1 MEGRGRGS
9 RPHLNLIDGASNS
22 YPAPSAGVT
31 FGLFR
36 SPIPRGESLVSSLK
50 KSNSKNFGAIIA
62 VIAVAGLGAIG
73 WVMSRPP
80 KVITLERSAGVGLE
94 AKGVV
99 VGSADALV
107 EVVEFADFECP
118 GCGYFATIEEPDIM
132 ARLVAT
138 GEVRFRFMDFPLDM
152 HRNAVAAHS
161 AAACANEQGK
171 FWEMHDGIFRN
182 QERWNSQVAR
192 DPKRALQQIA
202 KDAGVEVG
210 AWEDCYD
217 SGRTLPQIEANRRAG
232 EQLRVGSTPSFK
244 IGDQII
250 PGSLTYDQMRGL
262 VAAEKV
268 RIMANR
274 SLDTGKPVTVDE
286 AKKSVVPVTP

>member
-1 MEGRGRGS
+1 MPG
-9 RPHLNLIDGASNS
+9 P
-22 YPAPSAGVT
+22 PAESA
-31 FGLFR
+31 
-36 SPIPRGESLVSSLK
+36 IVSKLK
-50 KSNSKNFGAIIA
+50 KSNSRNFGAILGVLGVIGVVAIA
-62 VIAVAGLGAIG
+62 YVVT
-73 WVMSRPP
+73 RPP
-80 KVITLERSAGVGLE
+80 KIITLDRNAGANLE
-94 AKGVV
+94 ARGVV
-99 VGSADALV
+99 VGSAEALV

-138 GEVRFRFMDFPLDM
+138 GEVRFRFMDFPLDI

-182 QERWNSQVAR
+182 QDRWNGQATR

-202 KDAGVEVG
+202 KDAGVDVS

-217 SGRTLPQIEANRRAG
+217 SGRTLPQIEANRREG
-232 EQLRVGSTPSFK
+232 DRMRVRSTPSFK

-250 PGSLTYDQMRGL
+250 PGSMTYDQMRTM

-268 RIMANR
+268 RLMANR

-286 AKKSVVPVTP
+286 AKKAQVPVRP